1 MACFFMPKHEQ
12 GNKLQRD
19 RRHRRQW
26 IAVRVTPSKWKGAR
40 YVLQDSKKI
49 LRPRWKPGRS
59 TAGEQTDQQSQQNA
73 APQIDYGKIQ
83 QMLDGTLAAKEDTA
97 LKAYFKQQGLSQQEV
112 EQAIATFKEQKAA
125 NQPNVEAL
133 QQQAATAV
141 AEARQAQIQQAATMA
156 AVGLGI
162 SVTSIPYLLKMAD
175 FSQAVGQDGKISN
188 EKLTEALN
196 KVLEDIPALKPQE
209 TDTTGFLHVGTGGDP
224 SQHTQQATVQQ
235 QQTPTKRWNR
245 WN

>member
-1 MACFFMPKHEQ
+1 MFYKTVRRFLDPDGSQ
-12 GNKLQRD
+12 G
-19 RRHRRQW
+19 
-26 IAVRVTPSKWKGAR
+26 GA
-40 YVLQDSKKI
+40 
-49 LRPRWKPGRS
+49 P
-59 TAGEQTDQQSQQNA
+59 AGEQTNQQSQQNA
-73 APQIDYGKIQ
+73 TPQIDYGKIQ

-133 QQQAATAV
+133 QQQAATAA

-162 SVTSIPYLLKMAD
+162 SVTSIPYVLKMAD
-175 FSQAVGQDGKISN
+175 FSQTVGQDGKISN

-235 QQTPTKRWNR
+235 QQTPTKDGIGGTKERKV
-245 WN
+245 

>member
-1 MACFFMPKHEQ
+1 MFYKTVRRFLDPDGSQ
-12 GNKLQRD
+12 G
-19 RRHRRQW
+19 
-26 IAVRVTPSKWKGAR
+26 GA
-40 YVLQDSKKI
+40 
-49 LRPRWKPGRS
+49 P
-59 TAGEQTDQQSQQNA
+59 AGEQTDQQSQQNA
-73 APQIDYGKIQ
+73 TPQIDYGKIQ

-125 NQPNVEAL
+125 NQPNVEA
-133 QQQAATAV
+133 
-141 AEARQAQIQQAATMA
+141 QIQQAATMA

-162 SVTSIPYLLKMAD
+162 SVTSIPYVLKMAD
-175 FSQAVGQDGKISN
+175 FSQTVGQDGKISN

>member
-1 MACFFMPKHEQ
+1 MFYKTVRRFLEPDGGQ
-12 GNKLQRD
+12 GG
-19 RRHRRQW
+19 
-26 IAVRVTPSKWKGAR
+26 VP
-40 YVLQDSKKI
+40 
-49 LRPRWKPGRS
+49 
-59 TAGEQTDQQSQQNA
+59 AGDQPDQQTQQNA

-125 NQPNVEAL
+125 NQPNVDTL
-133 QQQAATAV
+133 KQQAATAA

-156 AVGLGI
+156 AVGRGI
-162 SVTSIPYLLKMAD
+162 SVTSIPYVLKMAD
-175 FSQAVGQDGKISN
+175 FSQVVGQDGKISN

-209 TDTTGFLHVGTGGDP
+209 TDTTGFLYVGTGGDP

-235 QQTPTKRWNR
+235 TQTPTKKWNR

>member
-1 MACFFMPKHEQ
+1 MFYKTVRRFLDPDGSQ
-12 GNKLQRD
+12 G
-19 RRHRRQW
+19 
-26 IAVRVTPSKWKGAR
+26 GA
-40 YVLQDSKKI
+40 
-49 LRPRWKPGRS
+49 P
-59 TAGEQTDQQSQQNA
+59 AGEQTDQQSQQNA

-175 FSQAVGQDGKISN
+175 LSQAVGQDGKISN

-235 QQTPTKRWNR
+235 TQTPTKKMESVELRKGR
-245 WN
+245 YKICLI

>member
-1 MACFFMPKHEQ
+1 MFYKTVRRFLDPDGSQ
-12 GNKLQRD
+12 G
-19 RRHRRQW
+19 
-26 IAVRVTPSKWKGAR
+26 GA
-40 YVLQDSKKI
+40 
-49 LRPRWKPGRS
+49 P
-59 TAGEQTDQQSQQNA
+59 AGEQTDQQSQQNA

-175 FSQAVGQDGKISN
+175 LSQAVGQDGKISN

-209 TDTTGFLHVGTGGDP
+209 TDTTGFLRVGTGGDP

-235 QQTPTKRWNR
+235 TQTPTKRWNR